1 MLFPKHPW
9 TDQRVEETV
18 GNLLRGGVI
27 VAAVVVLAGGFAYLV
42 RYGGTMPDY
51 RVFHGEPADLRSVS
65 GIVTD
70 ALGLRSRG
78 IMQLG
83 LLLLL
88 ATPVARVVFSIFA
101 FAHQRDLT
109 YVFITSIVLAILLY
123 SLASGYL

>member
-1 MLFPKHPW
+1 MPSPKHPW
-9 TDQRVEETV
+9 TDQRIEEIV
-18 GNLLRGGVI
+18 GDLLRVGVI
-27 VAAVVVLAGGFAYLV
+27 VAAIVVLAGGSVYLV
-42 RYGGTMPDY
+42 RYGGTTPDY

-70 ALGLRSRG
+70 ALELRSRG
-78 IMQLG
+78 IIQLG

-109 YVFITSIVLAILLY
+109 YVFITSIVLVILLY